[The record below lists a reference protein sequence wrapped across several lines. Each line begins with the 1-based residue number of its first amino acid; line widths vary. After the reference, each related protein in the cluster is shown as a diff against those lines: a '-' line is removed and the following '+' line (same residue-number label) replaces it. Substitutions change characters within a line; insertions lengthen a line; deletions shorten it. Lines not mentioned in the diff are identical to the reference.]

1 MIGCSFVLLISQD
14 DKGPGFKVKTLKT
27 NNNCQD
33 AFKNPRACTTI

>member
-27 NNNCQD
+27 NHNCQD